1 MQSTLFHLHFATP
14 DVRGAAGRLTAAG
27 VPLQRRFG
35 SVRGEGVSLGPA
47 DPEPPEFRFELQV
60 HRRGAID
67 VTLAPGRR
75 PHFDHLGLLVS
86 DRDAVL
92 ARARDRGWSVRED
105 ERRPFVTTPPN
116 GVRRAVTSR
125 GDVTTPWGFRV
136 EVHDADSP
144 AVQDLGSADEAR
156 IETVVLHVR
165 NPDVVRESLEVVFG
179 RIPALELVEGAGPW
193 VGAVELGG
201 RAAPDGMEVET
212 ADLLAV

>member
-1 MQSTLFHLHFATP
+1 M
-14 DVRGAAGRLTAAG
+14 
-27 VPLQRRFG
+27 
-35 SVRGEGVSLGPA
+35 
-47 DPEPPEFRFELQV
+47 
-60 HRRGAID
+60 
-67 VTLAPGRR
+67 TLAPGRR

-92 ARARDRGWSVRED
+92 ARARDRGWSVRTD
-105 ERRPFVTTPPN
+105 ERRPFVM
-116 GVRRAVTSR
+116 
-125 GDVTTPWGFRV
+125 TPWGFRV

-156 IETVVLHVR
+156 IETVALHVR

-179 RIPALELVEGAGPW
+179 CIPALELVEGAGPW